1 MAGWVKRV
9 VGQGQ
14 KEESN
19 RHIMHTGNLLQ
30 DSVQLSQ
37 HDLQTEEGK
46 DEDGDG
52 ETDLF
57 LIQHL

>member
-19 RHIMHTGNLLQ
+19 RHIMHTGNLL

-37 HDLQTEEGK
+37 HHLQMEGK